1 MVTSYRIQL
10 GTSNAYLIRGD
21 DGCILV
27 DAGNPHQE
35 KRFFRLLGQYGL
47 RPEDIRLTV
56 VTHVHFDHVG
66 SLSAIKAQCRCPVM
80 VHEKEYHLL
89 KEAKLVFSRGTN
101 LQGKGASF
109 AATQLARYSPSM
121 KAFKFAPVE
130 AEVVV
135 SGEVSLE
142 KFGIAGKIIPTPGH
156 TAGSLSVLLAD
167 GQAFVGD
174 LTANYAQHNYV
185 PLGLSSVFPPF
196 ADDGD
201 ELLESW
207 MKLLE
212 AGAKTIAPGHGQTF
226 SAEVLREE
234 YNRRRR

>member
-1 MVTSYRIQL
+1 MIPSYRMQL
-10 GTSNAYLIRGD
+10 GTSNAYIIQGD
-21 DGCILV
+21 AGYILV

-47 RPEDIRLTV
+47 HPEDIRLIV

-66 SLSAIKAQCRCPVM
+66 SLSAIKAECRCPVM

-89 KEAKLVFSRGTN
+89 KEAKLVFPRGTN
-101 LQGKGASF
+101 LQGKGASL
-109 AATQLARYSPSM
+109 AAIQMAKYFPSM
-121 KAFKFAPVE
+121 KAFKFEPVE
-130 AEVVV
+130 AEIVV
-135 SGEVSLE
+135 SGEASLE
-142 KFGIAGKIIPTPGH
+142 KFGIAGKVIPTPGH

-174 LTANYAQHNYV
+174 LTGNYA

-234 YNRRRR
+234 YNRRKR

>member
-1 MVTSYRIQL
+1 MITSYRVQL

-21 DGCILV
+21 GGCILV
-27 DAGNPHQE
+27 DAGNARQE

-47 RPEDIRLTV
+47 RPEDIRLIV
-56 VTHVHFDHVG
+56 VTHVHYDHVG
-66 SLSAIKAQCRCPVM
+66 SLSAIKAECRCPVM

-89 KEAKLVFSRGTN
+89 KEAKLTFPRGTN

-109 AATQLARYSPSM
+109 VATQLGKYPSSM

-130 AEVVV
+130 AEIVV

-174 LTANYAQHNYV
+174 LTANYV

-212 AGAKTIAPGHGQTF
+212 AGAKTIAPAHGRPF

-234 YNRRRR
+234 YSRRKR

>member
-1 MVTSYRIQL
+1 MTISYRVQL
-10 GTSNAYLIRGD
+10 GTSNTYLIQGD
-21 DGCILV
+21 AGYILV

-47 RPEDIRLTV
+47 RPEDIRLIV

-66 SLSAIKAQCRCPVM
+66 SLSAIKAECRCPVM

-109 AATQLARYSPSM
+109 AAAQLAKYSPSM
-121 KAFKFAPVE
+121 KTFKFEPVE
-130 AEVVV
+130 AEIVV

-142 KFGIAGKIIPTPGH
+142 KFGIAGRVIPTPGH

-174 LTANYAQHNYV
+174 LTANYV
-185 PLGLSSVFPPF
+185 PFGLSSVFPPF

-207 MKLLE
+207 MKLLA
-212 AGAKTIAPGHGQTF
+212 AGAQTIAPGHGQTF
-226 SAEVLREE
+226 SAEVLRDE
-234 YNRRRR
+234 YNRRKR

>member
-1 MVTSYRIQL
+1 MITSYRVQL
-10 GTSNAYLIRGD
+10 GTSNSYLIQGD

-27 DAGNPHQE
+27 DAGNPRQE
-35 KRFFRLLGQYGL
+35 KRFFRYLDKYGMH
-47 RPEDIRLTV
+47 PGDVRLIV

-66 SLSAIKAQCRCPVM
+66 SLSAIKAECRCPVM

-89 KEAKLVFSRGTN
+89 KEAKLVFSQGTN

-109 AATQLARYSPSM
+109 AATRLAKYSPSM
-121 KAFKFAPVE
+121 KAFKFEPVE
-130 AEVVV
+130 AEVLV

-142 KFGIAGKIIPTPGH
+142 KFGIAGRIIPTPGH

-174 LTANYAQHNYV
+174 LTANYV

-196 ADDGD
+196 AEDGD

-212 AGAKTIAPGHGQTF
+212 AGAKTIAPGHGRPF

-234 YNRRRR
+234 YSRRKR

>member
-1 MVTSYRIQL
+1 MAVTYRVQL

-21 DGCILV
+21 DGWILI

-35 KRFFRLLGQYGL
+35 KRFFRILGQYGL
-47 RPEDIRLTV
+47 RPEDVRLVV
-56 VTHVHFDHVG
+56 VTHVHYDHVG
-66 SLSAIKAQCRCPVM
+66 SLAAIRAACRCPVM
-80 VHEKEYHLL
+80 VHEKEYQLL
-89 KEAKLVFSRGTN
+89 KEAKLVFPRGTN
-101 LQGKGASF
+101 LQGKGAF
-109 AATQLARYSPSM
+109 FVATRLVKYPSSM
-121 KAFKFAPVE
+121 KAFKFEPVE
-130 AEVVV
+130 AELVV

-142 KFGIAGKIIPTPGH
+142 KFGIAGQVIPTPGH

-174 LTANYAQHNYV
+174 LTANYV

-207 MKLLE
+207 TKLLK

-234 YNRRRR
+234 YNRRKG

>member
-1 MVTSYRIQL
+1 MAVTYRVQL

-21 DGCILV
+21 DGWMLI

-35 KRFFRLLGQYGL
+35 KRFFRLLGEYGL
-47 RPEDIRLTV
+47 RPEDVRLIV

-66 SLSAIKAQCRCPVM
+66 SLSAIKAACRCPVM
-80 VHEKEYHLL
+80 VHEKEYQLL
-89 KEAKLVFSRGTN
+89 KEAKLVFPRGTN
-101 LQGKGASF
+101 LQGKGAF
-109 AATQLARYSPSM
+109 FVATQLVKYPSSM

-130 AEVVV
+130 AEIIV

-174 LTANYAQHNYV
+174 LTANYAQHKYA
-185 PLGLSSVFPPF
+185 PHGLSSVFPPF

-212 AGAKTIAPGHGQTF
+212 AGAKTIAPGHGRTF

-234 YNRRRR
+234 YNRRKC

>member
-1 MVTSYRIQL
+1 MAHFYRIQL
-10 GTSNAYLIRGD
+10 GTSNTYLIQGN
-21 DGCILV
+21 DGWILV

-35 KRFFRLLGQYGL
+35 KRFFRLLRQYGL
-47 RPEDIRLTV
+47 RPEDIRLIV

-66 SLSAIKAQCRCPVM
+66 SLSAIKAECRCPVM
-80 VHEKEYHLL
+80 VHEKEYQLL
-89 KEAKLVFSRGTN
+89 KEARLVFPRGTN
-101 LQGKGASF
+101 LQGKGAAF
-109 AATQLARYSPSM
+109 AATQLAKYSPST
-121 KAFKFAPVE
+121 KAFKFEPVE
-130 AEVVV
+130 AEIVI

-142 KFGIAGKIIPTPGH
+142 KFGIAGKIIPAPGH

-167 GQAFVGD
+167 GLAFVGD
-174 LTANYAQHNYV
+174 LTANYA

-212 AGAKTIAPGHGQTF
+212 AGAKTIAPGHGRTF

-234 YNRRRR
+234 YNRRKH

>member
-1 MVTSYRIQL
+1 
-10 GTSNAYLIRGD
+10 
-21 DGCILV
+21 
-27 DAGNPHQE
+27 
-35 KRFFRLLGQYGL
+35 
-47 RPEDIRLTV
+47 
-56 VTHVHFDHVG
+56 
-66 SLSAIKAQCRCPVM
+66 M

-89 KEAKLVFSRGTN
+89 KEAKLAFSRGTN
-101 LQGKGASF
+101 LQGKGAF
-109 AATQLARYSPSM
+109 FVATRLVKDPFSM
-121 KAFKFAPVE
+121 KAFRFAPVE
-130 AEVVV
+130 AEIVV
-135 SGEVSLE
+135 SGEASLE
-142 KFGIAGKIIPTPGH
+142 KFGIAGQIIPTPGH

-212 AGAKTIAPGHGQTF
+212 AGAKTIAPAHGRPF
-226 SAEVLREE
+226 NAEVLREE
-234 YNRRRR
+234 YSRRKR

>member
-1 MVTSYRIQL
+1 MSRFYRIQL
-10 GTSNAYLIRGD
+10 GTSNTYLVQGD
-21 DGCILV
+21 TGCILV
-27 DAGNPHQE
+27 DAGNSHQE

-47 RPEDIRLTV
+47 RPEDIRVIV

-66 SLSAIKAQCRCPVM
+66 SLSAIKAECRCPVM
-80 VHEKEYHLL
+80 VHEKEHHLL

-109 AATQLARYSPSM
+109 AASQLAKYSPSM
-121 KAFKFAPVE
+121 RAFKFEPVE
-130 AEVVV
+130 AEIVV

-142 KFGIAGKIIPTPGH
+142 KFGIAGKVIPTPGH

-174 LTANYAQHNYV
+174 LTANYAQHKYA
-185 PLGLSSVFPPF
+185 PPGLGSVFPPF

-212 AGAKTIAPGHGQTF
+212 AGAQTIAPGHGQTF

-234 YNRRRR
+234 YNRRKR

>member
-1 MVTSYRIQL
+1 MARFYRIQL
-10 GTSNAYLIRGD
+10 GTSNTYLIQGD
-21 DGCILV
+21 AGYILV

-35 KRFFRLLGQYGL
+35 KRFFRLLGHYGL
-47 RPEDIRLTV
+47 RPEDIRLIA

-66 SLSAIKAQCRCPVM
+66 SLSAIKAECRCPVM
-80 VHEKEYHLL
+80 VHEKEYQLL
-89 KEAKLVFSRGTN
+89 KEAKLVFPRGTN

-109 AATQLARYSPSM
+109 AATQLAKHSTSM
-121 KAFKFAPVE
+121 KAFKFEPVE
-130 AEVVV
+130 AEIVV

-142 KFGIAGKIIPTPGH
+142 EFGVAGKVIPTPGH
-156 TAGSLSVLLAD
+156 TDGSLSVLLAD

-174 LTANYAQHNYV
+174 LTGNYA

-201 ELLESW
+201 ELLENW
-207 MKLLE
+207 MKLLG
-212 AGAKTIAPGHGQTF
+212 AGAKTIAPGHGQAF

-234 YNRRRR
+234 YNRRKR